1 MEATNFDTT
10 HPLVS
15 DRDTYHSFD
24 PIKTRRQVARFNNYS
39 IYYDDKTQKTYVD
52 IVGKKNPTKN
62 SYFWEVQNMNVAC
75 QLIELIAVPVR
86 D

>member
-1 MEATNFDTT
+1 MEAIN
-10 HPLVS
+10 L
-15 DRDTYHSFD
+15 DTYHSFD
-24 PIKTRRQVARFNNYS
+24 PIKTRKRVAQFMNYG
-39 IYYDDKTQKTYVD
+39 IYFDSNTQKTYVD

-75 QLIELIAVPVR
+75 ELIELIAGPVR